1 MVDIDSALRRLQ
13 VLPVDPRLE
22 AIDGAVFDAL
32 AYQRRHGA
40 PLSGAVFGIAAGV
53 ALSVGLVGAAL
64 PAHEARVEAIAPF
77 GAPPALA
84 PSTLLGMSE

>member
-1 MVDIDSALRRLQ
+1 MMDVDAALSRLRE
-13 VLPVDPRLE
+13 LPVDPRLE
-22 AIDGAVFDAL
+22 AIDGAVIDAL

-53 ALSVGLVGAAL
+53 ALSVGLLGSAI
-64 PAHEARVEAIAPF
+64 PGGETGGESIAPF

-84 PSTLLGMSE
+84 PSTLLGTSE